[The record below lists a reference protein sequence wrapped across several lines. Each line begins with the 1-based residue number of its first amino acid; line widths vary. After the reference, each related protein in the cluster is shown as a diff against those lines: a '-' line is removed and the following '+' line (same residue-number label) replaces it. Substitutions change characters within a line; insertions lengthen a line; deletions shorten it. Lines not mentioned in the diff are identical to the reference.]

1 MEKKN
6 AQLTVTIG
14 DKVFLISGCEL
25 TAYKLPDSNGNGG
38 WVWHSPVPPPPPP
51 GTPIKE
57 PVVMEGR
64 SWHKEAAE
72 RGAVIRPNM
81 QRGKFYLHQLYTT
94 CFVEFDTLEQVRRF
108 RQYADENLP
117 YWNYD
122 PVATIDTN
130 DEKTVQQW
138 AAHMEERTW
147 HIK

>member
-6 AQLTVTIG
+6 AQLTATIG

-25 TAYKLPDSNGNGG
+25 TACKPSESYTP
-38 WVWHSPVPPPPPP
+38 WWWRESPVYTPPPVPS
-51 GTPIKE
+51 IQKK

-94 CFVEFDTLEQVRRF
+94 CFVEFDTLEQLSRF
-108 RQYADENLP
+108 RQYADKNLP
-117 YWNYD
+117 YWDCD

-138 AAHMEERTW
+138 AAHMEG
-147 HIK
+147 